1 MKILLTHYRN
11 VFWLD
16 NLESAQNPVLKP
28 MSEIR
33 SKYEQAGVGRGKQVV
48 VYCRAGVQASHD
60 YLTLKMLGYKPVVY
74 DGSFFEWSNT
84 EGMPVE
90 AGERLDRHGRDW
102 PVLRGEYLGQT
113 QPGRTRSLRAR
124 NRMTSGR

>member
-113 QPGRTRSLRAR
+113 
-124 NRMTSGR
+124 